1 MLNCVNASKRIDQ
14 NLSFPEALL
23 TQVVLKDLL
32 LTFEGLNGIL

>member
-1 MLNCVNASKRIDQ
+1 MLNCVNASNRTDQ